1 MLITR
6 KHIPNLITA
15 SRILGMLLLF
25 LFMPFKTNVAQ
36 CIIVGLFVLICL
48 TDALDGWVA
57 RRFNS
62 VSELGQ
68 FLDPLADKIVIL
80 VLLPLIQM
88 GVISALPGVIILMRE
103 FAVMGIRIVVVT
115 SGKGVVPASRMAK
128 LKTIGTL
135 VLCTVLLARVPVVQ
149 RDGFA
154 LIDSVALFCDW
165 AKAVPEFVIQISIWA
180 IVGITVVSFID
191 YMRQYVVN
199 NR

>member
-1 MLITR
+1 MIISK

-25 LFMPFKTNVAQ
+25 LFMPFKTSVTQ

-68 FLDPLADKIVIL
+68 FLDPLADKIVVL
-80 VLLPLIQM
+80 VFLPLIQM
-88 GVISALPGVIILMRE
+88 GVVSALPVVIILMRE
-103 FAVMGIRIVVVT
+103 FAVMGFRIVAVT
-115 SGKGVVPASRMAK
+115 SGKGIVPASGMAK

-149 RDGFA
+149 RDMFA
-154 LIDSVALFCDW
+154 LIDPVAVFCDW
-165 AKAVPEFVIQISIWA
+165 VKGVPDFIIQVSIWA
-180 IVGITVVSFID
+180 IVGITIVSFID